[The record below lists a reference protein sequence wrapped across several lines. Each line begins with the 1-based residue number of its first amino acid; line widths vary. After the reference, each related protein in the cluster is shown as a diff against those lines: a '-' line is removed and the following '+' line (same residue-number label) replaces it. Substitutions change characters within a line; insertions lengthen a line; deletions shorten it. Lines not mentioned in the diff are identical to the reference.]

1 MSAETISPDLQAAVL
16 CEDVRAEA
24 SGQQTLIGVLGAI
37 PTSVVPIGFLKL
49 CFWTRWCG
57 GAGTFCQRTSIVDPD
72 EKESIAETSLNF
84 TLHHMHAHATNVHFF
99 GRLQFQHFGVYHI
112 EVMVDDVMKLRYPVP
127 LIVVPQP
134 GQAAPTAPKAA

>member
-1 MSAETISPDLQAAVL
+1 MSAEIISPDLQAAVL

-57 GAGTFCQRTSIVDPD
+57 GFGTFCQRTSIVDPD
-72 EKESIAETSLNF
+72 EQESIAETSLNF
-84 TLHHMHAHATNVHFF
+84 TLNHMHAHATNVHFF
-99 GRLQFQHFGVYHI
+99 GRLQFQRFGVYHI
-112 EVMVDDVMKLRYPVP
+112 EVYLDKQLRLRIPFPVIKVDPEKNN
-127 LIVVPQP
+127 LILSK
-134 GQAAPTAPKAA
+134 GA

>member
-1 MSAETISPDLQAAVL
+1 MSAEIILPDLQAAVL

-49 CFWTRWCG
+49 CLWTRWCG
-57 GAGTFCQRTSIVDPD
+57 GFGTFCQRTVIFDPD

-84 TLHHMHAHATNVHFF
+84 TLNHMHAHATNVHFF
-99 GRLQFQHFGVYHI
+99 GRLQFERFGVYHI
-112 EVMVDDVMKLRYPVP
+112 EVHLDKQLRLRIPFPVIKVDPEKNN
-127 LIVVPQP
+127 LIFHE
-134 GQAAPTAPKAA
+134 GA